1 MLQPGALEQRDERAV
16 EDGGAVEARQSKIF
30 FGPTAT
36 SQDTTINKPPRPV
49 QQCRSYRSGPT
60 PQRRRGD
67 GRHKSQLLGATKAN
81 FSGASSNARVALSVH
96 DRLPC

>member
-60 PQRRRGD
+60 PQLRRGD
-67 GRHKSQLLGATKAN
+67 GRCIKAN
-81 FSGASSNARVALSVH
+81 FSGRPFSGASSNARVALSVH